1 MFRLK
6 YLWQYLMLAVPPALA
21 IIAALRASPIISII
35 AILIALFDIIIL
47 PMSKNNENAW
57 MFFLTAITVT
67 PINIRL
73 IIHSFGGCKSIL
85 EILFSIFLGML
96 VYFVLLSAEEIITAI
111 AIRIL
116 FPKQESFDDFEFT
129 NSQ

>member
-35 AILIALFDIIIL
+35 AILIAFFDIIIL
-47 PMSKNNENAW
+47 PMCKNNENAW
-57 MFFLTAITVT
+57 MFFLTTITVT

-73 IIHSFGGCKSIL
+73 IIHFIGDCESVP
-85 EILFSIFLGML
+85 EILISVL
-96 VYFVLLSAEEIITAI
+96 VGLLAYFVLLSIEEIIMGIIT
-111 AIRIL
+111 RIL

>member
-1 MFRLK
+1 MFHLK

-35 AILIALFDIIIL
+35 AILIEFFDIIIL
-47 PMSKNNENAW
+47 PMCKNNENAW

-73 IIHSFGGCKSIL
+73 IIHSFDGCKSIL